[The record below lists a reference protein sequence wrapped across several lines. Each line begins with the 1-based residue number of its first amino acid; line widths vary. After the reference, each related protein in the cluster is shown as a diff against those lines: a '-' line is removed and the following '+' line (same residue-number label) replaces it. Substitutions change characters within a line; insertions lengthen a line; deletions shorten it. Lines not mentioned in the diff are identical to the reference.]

1 MCFNFDPSA
10 LPYLPYQPDVVL
22 SPLAGRGVLPQIRRG
37 PEFFNTISLYGLPS
51 APLPTPLSLSQSTMA
66 SNDGDS
72 NDGTKPEITMKFSEH
87 DKSFDVY
94 VQRPGDSRPP
104 LKVPRTTK
112 EIEQFFPY
120 QPPKPKAPGPLPL
133 DLFNKAVE
141 DPGSLT
147 EKERLEILDWVP
159 EAEADER
166 CRNVCGMTW
175 QELITTA
182 VEKPENLT
190 SDDISLIRAGRS
202 TTYKIRG
209 AEHKRDFRML
219 MRHPED
225 VRNLW

>member
-1 MCFNFDPSA
+1 
-10 LPYLPYQPDVVL
+10 
-22 SPLAGRGVLPQIRRG
+22 
-37 PEFFNTISLYGLPS
+37 
-51 APLPTPLSLSQSTMA
+51 MA
-66 SNDGDS
+66 SNEGDS
-72 NDGTKPEITMKFSEH
+72 NDGTKPKITMKFNEQ

-94 VQRPGDSRPP
+94 VQSSGDSRPP
-104 LKVPRTTK
+104 LKVPRTTE
-112 EIEQFFPY
+112 EIEKFFPY
-120 QPPKPKAPGPLPL
+120 QPPKPKTPVPLPL

-141 DPGSLT
+141 DTGSLT
-147 EKERLEILDWVP
+147 EQDRLEILDWVP
-159 EAEADER
+159 EDEADER

-190 SDDISLIRAGRS
+190 SDDTLFIRMGRW

-209 AEHKRDFRML
+209 AEHKREFLML

>member
-1 MCFNFDPSA
+1 
-10 LPYLPYQPDVVL
+10 
-22 SPLAGRGVLPQIRRG
+22 
-37 PEFFNTISLYGLPS
+37 
-51 APLPTPLSLSQSTMA
+51 MA

-72 NDGTKPEITMKFSEH
+72 NDGTKPKITMEFNEQ
-87 DKSFDVY
+87 DKAFDVY
-94 VQRPGDSRPP
+94 VQCRDDSRPI
-104 LKVPRTTK
+104 KVPRTTE

-120 QPPKPKAPGPLPL
+120 QPPKPKAPVPLPL

-182 VEKPENLT
+182 LEKPGNLT
-190 SDDISLIRAGRS
+190 SEDVSFIEVGRW

-209 AEHKRDFRML
+209 AEHKREFLML

>member
-1 MCFNFDPSA
+1 
-10 LPYLPYQPDVVL
+10 
-22 SPLAGRGVLPQIRRG
+22 
-37 PEFFNTISLYGLPS
+37 
-51 APLPTPLSLSQSTMA
+51 MA

-72 NDGTKPEITMKFSEH
+72 NDGTKPKITMEFNEQ

-94 VQRPGDSRPP
+94 VQCRDDSRPI
-104 LKVPRTTK
+104 KVPRTTE

-120 QPPKPKAPGPLPL
+120 QPPKPKAPVPLPL

-182 VEKPENLT
+182 LEKPGNLT
-190 SDDISLIRAGRS
+190 SEDVSFIEVGRW

-209 AEHKRDFRML
+209 AEHKREFLML

>member
-1 MCFNFDPSA
+1 MD
-10 LPYLPYQPDVVL
+10 
-22 SPLAGRGVLPQIRRG
+22 
-37 PEFFNTISLYGLPS
+37 
-51 APLPTPLSLSQSTMA
+51 

-72 NDGTKPEITMKFSEH
+72 HDGTKPKISMTFNEQ

-94 VQRPGDSRPP
+94 VQCPGDSQPI
-104 LKVPRTTK
+104 KVPRTRE

-133 DLFNKAVE
+133 DLFNKAIE
-141 DPGSLT
+141 NPGSLT
-147 EKERLEILDWVP
+147 EEDRLEILDWVP

-166 CRNVCGMTW
+166 CRNACGMNW

-190 SDDISLIRAGRS
+190 PDDISFIRMGRW
-202 TTYKIRG
+202 TTYEIRG
-209 AEHKRDFRML
+209 AEHKREFLTL